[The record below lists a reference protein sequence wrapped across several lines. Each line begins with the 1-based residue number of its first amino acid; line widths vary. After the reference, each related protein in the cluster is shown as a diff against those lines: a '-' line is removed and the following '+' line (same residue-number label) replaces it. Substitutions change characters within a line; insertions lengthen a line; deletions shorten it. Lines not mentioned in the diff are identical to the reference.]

1 MNASTFQQTI
11 FPGLSNEAK
20 MHAPKSLHE
29 FLNNDTYEEE
39 MASRGI
45 PDARKKA
52 EEVLISVKKKGA
64 AAGQFMDPQTEASLW
79 PQIMQEAIAHQ
90 VVNVVNRVHK
100 RAHSSLG
107 INAAVLT
114 AVCCALDLND
124 SNVLAEPI
132 ALPDQMLEMAR
143 NILPQS
149 TNLGGKDDNSD
160 DSEDDSV
167 VEQLPFEAI
176 EGLLVVPNLPA
187 PRMKELCS
195 HSPSSG
201 LSTGSGYVVVDD
213 LIGDF
218 DFFGPSIRRD
228 CERLLQ
234 TDRLSTIPVL
244 QKPRGGSSN
253 SNDGDKGDDGGDSN
267 VEDGSLL
274 GAGYGK
280 IAWVDG
286 KELENNYASVSEVI
300 RNLRNLPLELNEKA
314 TERFRQETNELRDS
328 GKNSIGDREMMLL
341 KLSNPMGNTTSVSF
355 MGSGDRQP
363 ERLDSGDKDDV
374 GHAVSCLYFCKV
386 EGVSKGSGALKLTN
400 VSDESTSTIEC
411 KADRLVMWRSKDVLN
426 ERLPI
431 KLSDDSNNGG
441 IFAVHLWFHGCVTT
455 PDAIAEAV
463 GRLAATKKN
472 TAAAEGTTEAAAT
485 SSMSQDA

>member
-300 RNLRNLPLELNEKA
+300 RNLRNL
-314 TERFRQETNELRDS
+314 LRKIRKMTRKPKRRKKRKKPRKKRKRIRRMKRRRRRPRRPS
-328 GKNSIGDREMMLL
+328 R
-341 KLSNPMGNTTSVSF
+341 
-355 MGSGDRQP
+355 
-363 ERLDSGDKDDV
+363 
-374 GHAVSCLYFCKV
+374 
-386 EGVSKGSGALKLTN
+386 
-400 VSDESTSTIEC
+400 
-411 KADRLVMWRSKDVLN
+411 RSKVLLRKLLPRPMPLLVETRRMPPPEIRKLKVISQRKVIRKPKVTSQRKVRHQRK
-426 ERLPI
+426 ERSQRKRL
-431 KLSDDSNNGG
+431 KSDNN
-441 IFAVHLWFHGCVTT
+441 L
-455 PDAIAEAV
+455 
-463 GRLAATKKN
+463 L
-472 TAAAEGTTEAAAT
+472 
-485 SSMSQDA
+485 